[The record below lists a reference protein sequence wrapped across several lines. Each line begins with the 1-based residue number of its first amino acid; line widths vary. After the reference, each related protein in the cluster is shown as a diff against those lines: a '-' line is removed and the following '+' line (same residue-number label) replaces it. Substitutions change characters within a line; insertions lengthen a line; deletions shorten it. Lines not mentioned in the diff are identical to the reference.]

1 MSSDR
6 EAAGFDHRYACSSLL
21 LLPADV
27 AEHIRMDVQTD
38 IGHIVKMFAGNE
50 PDDLADRTFGIM
62 AGHASKSVW
71 VNLFI
76 FGQLRHI
83 VQCCAFCIV
92 KSGLVPYCSSA
103 SNLASLIDAL
113 IVGPSADIDAEKT
126 HVDTR
131 HLFTD
136 KQGGLRRQQQLFI
149 QLTDLRIE
157 QAE

>member
-21 LLPADV
+21 LLPTDV

-103 SNLASLIDAL
+103 SNLASLIDAW
-113 IVGPSADIDAEKT
+113 IVAHRPAEKT
-126 HVDTR
+126 DVDTR
-131 HLFTD
+131 CESAWNKDPVF
-136 KQGGLRRQQQLFI
+136 GVIGI
-149 QLTDLRIE
+149 QSGPRG
-157 QAE
+157 